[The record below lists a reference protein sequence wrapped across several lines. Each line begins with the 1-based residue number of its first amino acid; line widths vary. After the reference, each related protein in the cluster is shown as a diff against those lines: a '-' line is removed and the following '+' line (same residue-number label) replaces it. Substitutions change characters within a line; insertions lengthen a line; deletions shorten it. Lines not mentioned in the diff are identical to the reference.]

1 MTTES
6 WYEINIVIQADFDTA
21 EAIFEE
27 LADSNI
33 LCGGIGEGMDHVCQ
47 RDMVATM
54 SPFDPDGKEE

>member
-1 MTTES
+1 MTDEP
-6 WYEINIVIQADFDTA
+6 WYEINIVLQADFETA

-33 LCGGIGEGMDHVCQ
+33 LCGGAGEGEGHVCE

-54 SPFDPDGKEE
+54 KPFDPDEEEE